1 VLDDGRIVVA
11 GQTQFLAGSGATTGE
26 CVAHLMNSCGV
37 TLAEAW
43 PLASSQPAAMMKRAI
58 AGLQE
63 GSPAHFTVFRM
74 TPSTTSDGRSIVSY
88 QPEYSVAGGVVY
100 R

>member
-1 VLDDGRIVVA
+1 
-11 GQTQFLAGSGATTGE
+11 
-26 CVAHLMNSCGV
+26 MNICGV

-43 PLASSQPAAMMKRAI
+43 PLASSQPAAMMKRGI

-74 TPSTTSDGRSIVSY
+74 KPSTTSDDRSIASY
-88 QPEYSVAGGVVY
+88 QPEFSVAGGIVY